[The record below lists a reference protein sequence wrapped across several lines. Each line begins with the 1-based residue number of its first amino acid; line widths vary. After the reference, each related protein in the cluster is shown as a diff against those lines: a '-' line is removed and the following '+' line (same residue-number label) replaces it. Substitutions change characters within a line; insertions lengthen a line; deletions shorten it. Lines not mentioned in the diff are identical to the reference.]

1 MDPKQHEKIAVNVST
16 VTIVINLALAG
27 FKFLAGFLAHS
38 GAMVSDAVHSASD
51 VLATFIVILGV
62 KLAGRDADR
71 DHPYGHERLECVA
84 ALILG
89 VGLAGRDADRDHPYG
104 HERLECVAALIL
116 GVILA
121 ATGFGIGLSGIRK
134 ITGGEEL
141 LIPGTLALIAAA
153 VSIVVKEAMF
163 WYTWLAAK
171 KIDSSALKA
180 EAWHH
185 RSDALSSVGSFAG
198 ILGARLGFPALDP
211 VASVVICLF
220 ILKAAWDILADA
232 LGKMT
237 DHACPPALVQEMAE
251 SVLSQPGVLGLDTL
265 NTRLFGDR
273 VYVDVEIR
281 ADGDLPLKVTHA
293 TAQAVHDALEA
304 QFPQVKHCMVHVNPA
319 EESA

>member
-1 MDPKQHEKIAVNVST
+1 MDSKQHEKIAVNVST
-16 VTIVINLALAG
+16 VTIIINLALAG
-27 FKFLAGFLAHS
+27 FKFVAVFVAHS
-38 GAMVSDAVHSASD
+38 GAMISDAVHSASD
-51 VLATFIVILGV
+51 VLATLIVILGV

-89 VGLAGRDADRDHPYG
+89 V
-104 HERLECVAALIL
+104 
-116 GVILA
+116 ILA
-121 ATGFGIGLSGIRK
+121 ATGLGIGMSGIQK

-141 LIPGTLALIAAA
+141 LIPGTLALIAAV
-153 VSIVVKEAMF
+153 VSIVVKEGMF

-220 ILKAAWDILADA
+220 ILKAAWDIMADA

-237 DHACPPALVQEMAE
+237 DHACPPAVVQEMAE
-251 SVLSQPGVLGLDTL
+251 SILSQPGVLGLDTL

-273 VYVDVEIR
+273 VYVDVEIQ
-281 ADGDLPLKVTHA
+281 ADGDLPLKMTHA

-319 EESA
+319 EKTA

>member
-89 VGLAGRDADRDHPYG
+89 V
-104 HERLECVAALIL
+104 
-116 GVILA
+116 ILA
-121 ATGFGIGLSGIRK
+121 ATGLGIGWSGIQK
-134 ITGGEEL
+134 ITGGEAL
-141 LIPGTLALIAAA
+141 LVPGTLALIAAI

-220 ILKAAWDILADA
+220 ILKAAWDIMADA

-237 DHACPPALVQEMAE
+237 DHACPPAMVQEMAD
-251 SVLSQPGVLGLDTL
+251 SILSQPGVLGLDTL

-273 VYVDVEIR
+273 VYVDVEIQ

-293 TAQAVHDALEA
+293 TAQAVHDTLE
-304 QFPQVKHCMVHVNPA
+304 QTFPQVKHCMVHVNPA
-319 EESA
+319 EKPA

>member
-89 VGLAGRDADRDHPYG
+89 V
-104 HERLECVAALIL
+104 
-116 GVILA
+116 ILA
-121 ATGFGIGLSGIRK
+121 ATGIGIGLSGIRK
-134 ITGGEEL
+134 ITGGEAL
-141 LIPGTLALIAAA
+141 VVPGALALIAAI

-185 RSDALSSVGSFAG
+185 RSDALSSVGSVAG
-198 ILGARLGFPALDP
+198 ILGARLGFPALDS
-211 VASVVICLF
+211 VAGVVICLF
-220 ILKAAWDILADA
+220 ILKAAWDIMADA
-232 LGKMT
+232 WGKMT
-237 DHACPPALVQEMAE
+237 DHACPPAMVQDMAD
-251 SVLSQPGVLGLDTL
+251 SILSQPGVLGLDTL

-273 VYVDVEIR
+273 VYVDVEIQ

-293 TAQAVHDALEA
+293 TAQAVHDTLE
-304 QFPQVKHCMVHVNPA
+304 QTSPQLKHCMVHVNPA
-319 EESA
+319 EKSA

>member
-1 MDPKQHEKIAVNVST
+1 MDPKQHEKVAVGVSA
-16 VTIVINLALAG
+16 VTIVINLTLAG

-38 GAMVSDAVHSASD
+38 GAMISDAVHSASD
-51 VLATFIVILGV
+51 VLATLIVILGV

-71 DHPYGHERLECVA
+71 SHPYGHERLECVA
-84 ALILG
+84 ALILA
-89 VGLAGRDADRDHPYG
+89 V
-104 HERLECVAALIL
+104 IL
-116 GVILA
+116 G
-121 ATGFGIGLSGIRK
+121 ATGLGIGWSGIRK
-134 ITGGEEL
+134 ITGSGEL
-141 LIPGTLALIAAA
+141 AVPGLLALIAAV

-171 KIDSSALKA
+171 KINSSALKA

-185 RSDALSSVGSFAG
+185 LSDALSSVGSFAG

-237 DHACPPALVQEMAE
+237 DHACPPAMEQEMAD
-251 SVLSQPGVLGLDTL
+251 VILAQPGVLGLDTL

-273 VYVDVEIR
+273 VYVDVEIQ

-293 TAQAVHDALEA
+293 TAQAVHDTLEC

-319 EESA
+319 ETTV

>member
-51 VLATFIVILGV
+51 VLATFVVILGV

-89 VGLAGRDADRDHPYG
+89 A
-104 HERLECVAALIL
+104 
-116 GVILA
+116 ILA
-121 ATGFGIGLSGIRK
+121 ATGLGIGWSGIQK
-134 ITGGEEL
+134 ITGGEAL
-141 LIPGTLALIAAA
+141 LVPGTLALVAAV

-163 WYTWLAAK
+163 WYTRLAAK

-211 VASVVICLF
+211 VASVIICLF
-220 ILKAAWDILADA
+220 ILKAAWDIMADA

-237 DHACPPALVQEMAE
+237 DHACPPAMVQEMAD
-251 SVLSQPGVLGLDTL
+251 SILSQPGVLGLDTL

-273 VYVDVEIR
+273 VYVDVEIQ

-293 TAQAVHDALEA
+293 TAQAVHDTLEKT
-304 QFPQVKHCMVHVNPA
+304 FPQVKHCMVHVNPA
-319 EESA
+319 EKSA

>member
-1 MDPKQHEKIAVNVST
+1 MYPKQHEKIAVNVST
-16 VTIVINLALAG
+16 VTIIINLVLAG
-27 FKFLAGFLAHS
+27 FKFVAGFVAHS
-38 GAMVSDAVHSASD
+38 GAMISDAVHSASD
-51 VLATFIVILGV
+51 VLATLIVILGV
-62 KLAGRDADR
+62 K
-71 DHPYGHERLECVA
+71 
-84 ALILG
+84 
-89 VGLAGRDADRDHPYG
+89 LAGRDADRDHPYG

-171 KIDSSALKA
+171 KINSSALKA

-237 DHACPPALVQEMAE
+237 DHACPPAMEQEMAD
-251 SVLSQPGVLGLDTL
+251 VILAQPGVLGLDTL

-273 VYVDVEIR
+273 VYVDVEIQ

-293 TAQAVHDALEA
+293 TAQAVHDTLEC
-304 QFPQVKHCMVHVNPA
+304 QFPQVKHCMVHVTPA
-319 EESA
+319 ETTV

>member
-1 MDPKQHEKIAVNVST
+1 MDQKQHEKVAVGVST
-16 VTIVINLALAG
+16 VTIVINLTLAG

-38 GAMVSDAVHSASD
+38 GAMISDAVHSASD
-51 VLATFIVILGV
+51 VLATLIVILGV

-71 DHPYGHERLECVA
+71 SHPYGHERLECVA
-84 ALILG
+84 ALILA
-89 VGLAGRDADRDHPYG
+89 V
-104 HERLECVAALIL
+104 IL
-116 GVILA
+116 G
-121 ATGFGIGLSGIRK
+121 ATGLGIGWSGIRK
-134 ITGGEEL
+134 ITGSGEL
-141 LIPGTLALIAAA
+141 AVPGLLALIAAV

-171 KIDSSALKA
+171 RINSSALKA

-237 DHACPPALVQEMAE
+237 DHACPPAMEQEMAD
-251 SVLSQPGVLGLDTL
+251 VILAQPGVLGLDTL

-273 VYVDVEIR
+273 VYVDVEIQ

-293 TAQAVHDALEA
+293 TAQAVHDTLEC

-319 EESA
+319 ETTV

>member
-16 VTIVINLALAG
+16 VTIIINLVLAG
-27 FKFLAGFLAHS
+27 FKFVAGFVAHS
-38 GAMVSDAVHSASD
+38 GAMISDAVHSASD

-62 KLAGRDADR
+62 K
-71 DHPYGHERLECVA
+71 
-84 ALILG
+84 
-89 VGLAGRDADRDHPYG
+89 LAGRDADRDHPYG

-198 ILGARLGFPALDP
+198 ILGARLGFPVLDS

-220 ILKAAWDILADA
+220 ILKAAWDILRDA
-232 LGKMT
+232 LSKMT
-237 DHACPPALVQEMAE
+237 DHACSPELTEEMKE
-251 SVLSQPGVLGLDTL
+251 SILSQPGVLGLDAL

-273 VYVDVEIR
+273 VYVDVEIQ

-293 TAQAVHDALEA
+293 TAQAVHDTLE
-304 QFPQVKHCMVHVNPA
+304 QTFPQVKHCMVHVNPA
-319 EESA
+319 EKPT

>member
-16 VTIVINLALAG
+16 VTIIINLVLAG
-27 FKFLAGFLAHS
+27 FKFVAGFVAHS
-38 GAMVSDAVHSASD
+38 GAMISDAVHSASD

-62 KLAGRDADR
+62 K
-71 DHPYGHERLECVA
+71 
-84 ALILG
+84 
-89 VGLAGRDADRDHPYG
+89 LAGRDADRDHPYG

-153 VSIVVKEAMF
+153 VSIVVKEVMF

>member
-51 VLATFIVILGV
+51 VLATFVVILGV

-89 VGLAGRDADRDHPYG
+89 A
-104 HERLECVAALIL
+104 
-116 GVILA
+116 ILA
-121 ATGFGIGLSGIRK
+121 ATGLGIGMSGIRK

-141 LIPGTLALIAAA
+141 LIPGTLALIAAV

-211 VASVVICLF
+211 VASVIICLF
-220 ILKAAWDILADA
+220 ILKAAWDIMSDA

-237 DHACPPALVQEMAE
+237 DHACPPAMVQEMAD
-251 SVLSQPGVLGLDTL
+251 SILSQPGVLGLDTL

-273 VYVDVEIR
+273 AYVDVEIQ

-293 TAQAVHDALEA
+293 TAQAVHDTLEKT
-304 QFPQVKHCMVHVNPA
+304 FPQVKHCMVHVNPA
-319 EESA
+319 EKSA

>member
-1 MDPKQHEKIAVNVST
+1 MDPKQHEKVAVSVSA
-16 VTIVINLALAG
+16 VTIAINLALAG

-71 DHPYGHERLECVA
+71 DHPYGHERLECIA
-84 ALILG
+84 AL
-89 VGLAGRDADRDHPYG
+89 V
-104 HERLECVAALIL
+104 L

-121 ATGFGIGLSGIRK
+121 ATGLGIGISGIRK
-134 ITGGEEL
+134 IAGEEAL
-141 LIPGTLALIAAA
+141 VVPGALALIAAI
-153 VSIVVKEAMF
+153 VSIVVKEGMF

-171 KIDSSALKA
+171 KINSSALKA

-198 ILGARLGFPALDP
+198 ILGARLGFPVLDS

-220 ILKAAWDILADA
+220 ILKAAWDILKDA
-232 LGKMT
+232 LSKMT
-237 DHACPPALVQEMAE
+237 DHACSPEPTAEMKE
-251 SVLSQPGVLGLDTL
+251 TILSQPGVLGLDTL

-273 VYVDVEIR
+273 VYVDVEIQ
-281 ADGDLPLKVTHA
+281 ADGDLPLRVTHA
-293 TAQAVHDALEA
+293 TAQAVHDTLEA
-304 QFPQVKHCMVHVNPA
+304 KFPQVKHCMVHVNPA
-319 EESA
+319 EETA

>member
-16 VTIVINLALAG
+16 VTIIINLVLAG
-27 FKFLAGFLAHS
+27 FKFVAGFVAHS
-38 GAMVSDAVHSASD
+38 GAMISDAVHSASD

-62 KLAGRDADR
+62 K
-71 DHPYGHERLECVA
+71 
-84 ALILG
+84 
-89 VGLAGRDADRDHPYG
+89 LAGRDADRDHPYG

-211 VASVVICLF
+211 VARVVICLF

>member
-16 VTIVINLALAG
+16 VTIIINLVLAG
-27 FKFLAGFLAHS
+27 FKFVAGFVAHS
-38 GAMVSDAVHSASD
+38 GAMISDAVHSASD

-62 KLAGRDADR
+62 K
-71 DHPYGHERLECVA
+71 
-84 ALILG
+84 
-89 VGLAGRDADRDHPYG
+89 LAGRDADRDHPYG

-153 VSIVVKEAMF
+153 GSIVVKEAMF
-163 WYTWLAAK
+163 WYTWLAAT

>member
-16 VTIVINLALAG
+16 VTIIINLVLAG
-27 FKFLAGFLAHS
+27 FKFVAGFVAHS
-38 GAMVSDAVHSASD
+38 GAMISDAVHSASD

-62 KLAGRDADR
+62 K
-71 DHPYGHERLECVA
+71 
-84 ALILG
+84 
-89 VGLAGRDADRDHPYG
+89 LAGRDADRDHPYG

-171 KIDSSALKA
+171 TIDSSALKA

>member
-16 VTIVINLALAG
+16 VTIIINLILAG
-27 FKFLAGFLAHS
+27 FKFVAGFVAHS
-38 GAMVSDAVHSASD
+38 GAMISDAVHSASD

-62 KLAGRDADR
+62 K
-71 DHPYGHERLECVA
+71 
-84 ALILG
+84 
-89 VGLAGRDADRDHPYG
+89 LAGRDADRDHPYG

>member
-1 MDPKQHEKIAVNVST
+1 MDPKQHEKVAVSVSA
-16 VTIVINLALAG
+16 VTIAINLALAG

-71 DHPYGHERLECVA
+71 DHPYGHERLEC
-84 ALILG
+84 I
-89 VGLAGRDADRDHPYG
+89 
-104 HERLECVAALIL
+104 AALIL

-121 ATGFGIGLSGIRK
+121 ATGLGIGAAGIRK
-134 ITGGEEL
+134 IAGEEAL
-141 LIPGTLALIAAA
+141 VVPGALALVAAV
-153 VSIVVKEAMF
+153 VSIVVKEGMF

-198 ILGARLGFPALDP
+198 ILGARLGFPVLDS

-232 LGKMT
+232 LSKMT
-237 DHACPPALVQEMAE
+237 DHACSPELAEEMRQ
-251 SVLSQPGVLGLDTL
+251 SILSQPGVLGLDAL

-273 VYVDVEIR
+273 VYVDVEIQ
-281 ADGDLPLKVTHA
+281 ADGDLPLRVTHA

-319 EESA
+319 EQLPA

>member
-1 MDPKQHEKIAVNVST
+1 MDPRQHEKVAVSVSA
-16 VTIVINLALAG
+16 VTIAINLALAG

-84 ALILG
+84 ALILA
-89 VGLAGRDADRDHPYG
+89 V
-104 HERLECVAALIL
+104 IL
-116 GVILA
+116 G
-121 ATGFGIGLSGIRK
+121 ATGLGIGWSGIRK
-134 ITGGEEL
+134 ITGSGEL
-141 LIPGTLALIAAA
+141 AVPGLLALIAAV

-171 KIDSSALKA
+171 RINSSALKA

-237 DHACPPALVQEMAE
+237 DHACPPAMEQEMAD
-251 SVLSQPGVLGLDTL
+251 VILAQPGVLGLDTL

-273 VYVDVEIR
+273 VYVDVEIQ

-293 TAQAVHDALEA
+293 TAQAVHDTLEC

-319 EESA
+319 ETTV

>member
-1 MDPKQHEKIAVNVST
+1 MDSKQHEKIAVNVST
-16 VTIVINLALAG
+16 VTIIINLVLAG
-27 FKFLAGFLAHS
+27 FKFVAGFVAHS
-38 GAMVSDAVHSASD
+38 GAMISDAVHSASD

-62 KLAGRDADR
+62 K
-71 DHPYGHERLECVA
+71 
-84 ALILG
+84 
-89 VGLAGRDADRDHPYG
+89 LAGRDADRDHPYG

>member
-27 FKFLAGFLAHS
+27 FKFLAGFVAHS

-89 VGLAGRDADRDHPYG
+89 V
-104 HERLECVAALIL
+104 
-116 GVILA
+116 ILA
-121 ATGFGIGLSGIRK
+121 ATGLGIGMSGIRK
-134 ITGGEEL
+134 ITGGAEL
-141 LIPGTLALIAAA
+141 LIPGTLALIAAV

-220 ILKAAWDILADA
+220 ILKAAWDIMADA

-237 DHACPPALVQEMAE
+237 DHACPPAMVQEMAD
-251 SVLSQPGVLGLDTL
+251 SILSQPGVLGLDTL

-273 VYVDVEIR
+273 VYVDVEIQ

-293 TAQAVHDALEA
+293 TAQAVHDTLE
-304 QFPQVKHCMVHVNPA
+304 QTFPQVKHCMVHVNPA
-319 EESA
+319 EKPA

>member
-16 VTIVINLALAG
+16 VTIIINLVLAG
-27 FKFLAGFLAHS
+27 FKFVAGFVAHS
-38 GAMVSDAVHSASD
+38 GAMISDAVHSASD

-62 KLAGRDADR
+62 K
-71 DHPYGHERLECVA
+71 
-84 ALILG
+84 
-89 VGLAGRDADRDHPYG
+89 LAGRDADRDHPYG

-198 ILGARLGFPALDP
+198 ILGARLGLPALDP

-237 DHACPPALVQEMAE
+237 DHACPPALVQEMAD

>member
-89 VGLAGRDADRDHPYG
+89 V
-104 HERLECVAALIL
+104 
-116 GVILA
+116 ILA
-121 ATGFGIGLSGIRK
+121 ATGLGIGWSGIQK
-134 ITGGEEL
+134 ITGGEAL
-141 LIPGTLALIAAA
+141 LVPGTLALIAAI

-220 ILKAAWDILADA
+220 ILKAAWDIMADA

-237 DHACPPALVQEMAE
+237 DHACPPAMVQEMAD
-251 SVLSQPGVLGLDTL
+251 SILSQPGVLGLDTL

-293 TAQAVHDALEA
+293 TAQAVHDTLE
-304 QFPQVKHCMVHVNPA
+304 QTFPQVKHCMVHVNPA
-319 EESA
+319 EKPA

>member
-89 VGLAGRDADRDHPYG
+89 V
-104 HERLECVAALIL
+104 
-116 GVILA
+116 ILA
-121 ATGFGIGLSGIRK
+121 ATGLGIGMSGIRK
-134 ITGGEEL
+134 ITGGGEL
-141 LIPGTLALIAAA
+141 LIPGTLALIAAV
-153 VSIVVKEAMF
+153 VSIVVKEGMF

-211 VASVVICLF
+211 VASVIICLF
-220 ILKAAWDILADA
+220 ILKAAWDIMSDA

-237 DHACPPALVQEMAE
+237 DHACPPAMVQEMAD
-251 SVLSQPGVLGLDTL
+251 SILSQPGVLGLDTL

-273 VYVDVEIR
+273 VYVDVEIQ

-293 TAQAVHDALEA
+293 TAQAVHDTLEKT
-304 QFPQVKHCMVHVNPA
+304 FPQVKHCMVHVNPA
-319 EESA
+319 EKSA

>member
-1 MDPKQHEKIAVNVST
+1 MI
-16 VTIVINLALAG
+16 
-27 FKFLAGFLAHS
+27 
-38 GAMVSDAVHSASD
+38 SDAVHSASD

-62 KLAGRDADR
+62 K
-71 DHPYGHERLECVA
+71 
-84 ALILG
+84 
-89 VGLAGRDADRDHPYG
+89 LAGRDADRDHPYG

-304 QFPQVKHCMVHVNPA
+304 QFPQVKHCMVHVNPV

>member
-16 VTIVINLALAG
+16 VTIIINLVLAG
-27 FKFLAGFLAHS
+27 FKFVAGFVAHS
-38 GAMVSDAVHSASD
+38 GAMISDAVHSASD

-62 KLAGRDADR
+62 K
-71 DHPYGHERLECVA
+71 
-84 ALILG
+84 
-89 VGLAGRDADRDHPYG
+89 LAGRDADRDHPYG

-185 RSDALSSVGSFAG
+185 RSDALSSVGSSAG
-198 ILGARLGFPALDP
+198 IPGARLGFPALDP

>member
-16 VTIVINLALAG
+16 VTIIINLVLAG
-27 FKFLAGFLAHS
+27 FKFVAGFVAHS
-38 GAMVSDAVHSASD
+38 GAMISDAVHSASD

-62 KLAGRDADR
+62 K
-71 DHPYGHERLECVA
+71 
-84 ALILG
+84 
-89 VGLAGRDADRDHPYG
+89 LAGRDADRDHPYG

-211 VASVVICLF
+211 VASVIICLF
-220 ILKAAWDILADA
+220 ILKAAWDIMSDA

-237 DHACPPALVQEMAE
+237 DHACPPAMVQEMAD
-251 SVLSQPGVLGLDTL
+251 SILSQPGVLGLDTL

-273 VYVDVEIR
+273 VYVDVEIQ

-293 TAQAVHDALEA
+293 TAQAVHDTLEC

-319 EESA
+319 ETTV

>member
-1 MDPKQHEKIAVNVST
+1 MDPRQHEKVAVSVSV
-16 VTIVINLALAG
+16 VTIAINLALAG

-38 GAMVSDAVHSASD
+38 GAMISDAVHCASD

-84 ALILG
+84 ALILA
-89 VGLAGRDADRDHPYG
+89 V
-104 HERLECVAALIL
+104 IL
-116 GVILA
+116 G
-121 ATGFGIGLSGIRK
+121 ATGLGIGWSGIRK
-134 ITGGEEL
+134 VAGGEEL
-141 LIPGTLALIAAA
+141 LVPGVLALVAAV

-220 ILKAAWDILADA
+220 ILKAAWDIMADA

-237 DHACPPALVQEMAE
+237 DHACPPAMVQEMAD
-251 SVLSQPGVLGLDTL
+251 SILSQPGVLGLDTL

-273 VYVDVEIR
+273 VYVDVEIQ

-293 TAQAVHDALEA
+293 TAQAVHDTLE
-304 QFPQVKHCMVHVNPA
+304 QTFPQVKHCMVHVNPA
-319 EESA
+319 EKPA

>member
-89 VGLAGRDADRDHPYG
+89 V
-104 HERLECVAALIL
+104 
-116 GVILA
+116 ILA
-121 ATGFGIGLSGIRK
+121 ATGIGIGLSGIRK
-134 ITGGEEL
+134 ITGGEAL
-141 LIPGTLALIAAA
+141 VVPGALALIAAI

-220 ILKAAWDILADA
+220 ILKAAWDIMADA

-237 DHACPPALVQEMAE
+237 DHACPPAMVQEMAD
-251 SVLSQPGVLGLDTL
+251 SILSQPGVLGLDTL

-273 VYVDVEIR
+273 VYVDVEIA
-281 ADGDLPLKVTHA
+281 ADGDLPLRVTHA

-319 EESA
+319 ETTV

>member
-1 MDPKQHEKIAVNVST
+1 MDSKQHEKIAVNVST

-51 VLATFIVILGV
+51 VLATFVVILGV

-89 VGLAGRDADRDHPYG
+89 A
-104 HERLECVAALIL
+104 
-116 GVILA
+116 ILA
-121 ATGFGIGLSGIRK
+121 ATGLGIGMSGIRK

-141 LIPGTLALIAAA
+141 LIPGTLALIAAV

-220 ILKAAWDILADA
+220 ILKAAWDIMADA

-237 DHACPPALVQEMAE
+237 DHACPPAMVQEMAD
-251 SVLSQPGVLGLDTL
+251 SILSQPGVLGLDTL

-273 VYVDVEIR
+273 VYVDVEIQ

-293 TAQAVHDALEA
+293 TAQAVHDTLEKT
-304 QFPQVKHCMVHVNPA
+304 FPQVKHCMVHVNPA
-319 EESA
+319 EKSA

>member
-1 MDPKQHEKIAVNVST
+1 MDPKQHEKVAVGVST
-16 VTIVINLALAG
+16 VTIVINLTLAG

-38 GAMVSDAVHSASD
+38 GAMISDAVHSASD
-51 VLATFIVILGV
+51 VLATLIVILGV

-71 DHPYGHERLECVA
+71 SRPCGHERLECVA
-84 ALILG
+84 ALILA
-89 VGLAGRDADRDHPYG
+89 V
-104 HERLECVAALIL
+104 IL
-116 GVILA
+116 G
-121 ATGFGIGLSGIRK
+121 ATGLGIGWSGIRK
-134 ITGGEEL
+134 ITGSGEL
-141 LIPGTLALIAAA
+141 AVPGLLALIAAV

-171 KIDSSALKA
+171 RINSSALKA

-237 DHACPPALVQEMAE
+237 DHACPPAMEQEMAD
-251 SVLSQPGVLGLDTL
+251 VILAQPGVLGLDTL

-273 VYVDVEIR
+273 VYVDVEIQ

-293 TAQAVHDALEA
+293 TAQAVHDTLEC

-319 EESA
+319 ETTV

>member
-16 VTIVINLALAG
+16 VTIIINLVLAG
-27 FKFLAGFLAHS
+27 FKFVAGFVAHS
-38 GAMVSDAVHSASD
+38 GAMISDAVHSASD

-62 KLAGRDADR
+62 K
-71 DHPYGHERLECVA
+71 
-84 ALILG
+84 
-89 VGLAGRDADRDHPYG
+89 LAGRDADRDHPYG

-141 LIPGTLALIAAA
+141 LIPGALALIAAA

>member
-1 MDPKQHEKIAVNVST
+1 MDPKQHEKVAVSVST
-16 VTIVINLALAG
+16 VTIAINLALAG

-71 DHPYGHERLECVA
+71 DHPYGHERLECIA
-84 ALILG
+84 AL
-89 VGLAGRDADRDHPYG
+89 V
-104 HERLECVAALIL
+104 L

-121 ATGFGIGLSGIRK
+121 ATGLGIGVSGIRK
-134 ITGGEEL
+134 IAGEEAL
-141 LIPGTLALIAAA
+141 VVPGALALIAAI
-153 VSIVVKEAMF
+153 VSIVVKEGMF

-171 KIDSSALKA
+171 KINSSALKA

-198 ILGARLGFPALDP
+198 ILGARLGFPVLDS

-220 ILKAAWDILADA
+220 ILKAAWDILKDA
-232 LGKMT
+232 LSKMT
-237 DHACPPALVQEMAE
+237 DHACSPELTAEMKE
-251 SVLSQPGVLGLDTL
+251 TILSQPGVLGLDTL

-273 VYVDVEIR
+273 VYVDVEIQ
-281 ADGDLPLKVTHA
+281 ADGDLPLRVTHA
-293 TAQAVHDALEA
+293 TAQAVHDTLEA
-304 QFPQVKHCMVHVNPA
+304 KFPQVKHCMVHVNPA
-319 EESA
+319 EETA

>member
-89 VGLAGRDADRDHPYG
+89 V
-104 HERLECVAALIL
+104 
-116 GVILA
+116 ILA
-121 ATGFGIGLSGIRK
+121 ATGIGIGLSGIRK
-134 ITGGEEL
+134 ITGGEAL
-141 LIPGTLALIAAA
+141 VVPGALALIAAI

-220 ILKAAWDILADA
+220 ILKAAWDIMADA

-237 DHACPPALVQEMAE
+237 DHACPPAMVQEMAD
-251 SVLSQPGVLGLDTL
+251 SILSQPGVLGLDTL

-273 VYVDVEIR
+273 VYVDVEIQ

-293 TAQAVHDALEA
+293 TAQAVHDTLEKT
-304 QFPQVKHCMVHVNPA
+304 FPQVKHCMVHVNPA
-319 EESA
+319 EKSA